1 MIPQAAWGIAGIDVL
16 ADGSLLIDEGAIDPA
31 HPLDDPGID
40 GAPFVGLRAFLGAVA
55 GRVAPIKL
63 QLTGPLT
70 LGVALLNAG
79 VSRHRAFAVAERAV
93 PARAAAM
100 VAAARRLVPR
110 APLLVFVDEPGLTA
124 AVHPGFPLKP
134 SDTIDLVSR
143 TLAVL
148 EPEAITGVHCCGP
161 ADWRVVLEAGPQI
174 LSLPAGIGAV
184 DQASALA
191 THLER
196 GGWIAWGA
204 VPTHRPIGPGP
215 ELLWKRL
222 SDEWCGL
229 VQGGCDPVLLRQQA
243 MVTPDCGL
251 AGHNMAQADL
261 VLSLTNQ
268 VARRLETQALGMR
281 LAVGA

>member
-1 MIPQAAWGIAGIDVL
+1 
-16 ADGSLLIDEGAIDPA
+16 
-31 HPLDDPGID
+31 
-40 GAPFVGLRAFLGAVA
+40 
-55 GRVAPIKL
+55 
-63 QLTGPLT
+63 
-70 LGVALLNAG
+70 
-79 VSRHRAFAVAERAV
+79 
-93 PARAAAM
+93 M
-100 VAAARRLVPR
+100 VAAARKLAPA
-110 APLLVFVDEPGLTA
+110 APLVVFVDEPGLTA
-124 AVHPGFPLKP
+124 AMHPGFPL
-134 SDTIDLVSR
+134 SLSQTIDLVSG

-161 ADWRVVLEAGPQI
+161 ADWKVVLAAGPQI

-184 DQASALA
+184 DQASVLA
-191 THLER
+191 AHLER
-196 GGWIAWGA
+196 DGWIAWGA
-204 VPTHRPIGPGP
+204 VPTHRPIGPSP

-229 VQGGCDPVLLRQQA
+229 VQGGCDPVRLRQQA

-251 AGHNMAQADL
+251 AGHDLAQADL